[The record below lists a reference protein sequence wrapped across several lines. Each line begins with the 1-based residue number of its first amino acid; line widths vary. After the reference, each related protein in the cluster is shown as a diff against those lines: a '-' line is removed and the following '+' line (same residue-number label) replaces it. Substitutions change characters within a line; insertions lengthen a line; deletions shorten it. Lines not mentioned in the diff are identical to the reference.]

1 LSAYYKTGEYVSQ
14 VTIEDVT
21 SWIRKESVQAD
32 MPKILAAASAS
43 DAYSL
48 PFAENVEVVHEDPL
62 YTWPAEQLKA
72 KNVSQKILTKLGLT
86 GEVLEDLSHGKFD
99 NDCVESFAWILDET
113 AEDITAAFSAKA
125 ALG

>member
-1 LSAYYKTGEYVSQ
+1 
-14 VTIEDVT
+14 
-21 SWIRKESVQAD
+21 
-32 MPKILAAASAS
+32 
-43 DAYSL
+43 
-48 PFAENVEVVHEDPL
+48 
-62 YTWPAEQLKA
+62 
-72 KNVSQKILTKLGLT
+72 LT